1 MSRELSATLEGSG
14 ATLYAQLRRVADDAV
29 WNGTAFET
37 PDDTHIG
44 TYAIPLAYRGLDEYA
59 ADMPAAVPAGTY
71 RYRVYQQ
78 LAGSPAT
85 TDDILKTTGPFAWSG
100 ASIGVPVP
108 SGGWRYSDRAHVVAM
123 LANESVRVIWD
134 LDGDETEDAGAME
147 QDGILS
153 DGWIDG
159 KLAVNGITVRVVI
172 ASQPAYIQ
180 QMFADI
186 GAHMTV
192 WYGFHRRGLEEMSGR
207 GVGSAKDIAGLMSG
221 YLEYAK
227 EQMAELVTILQRID
241 TDDSV
246 LPSGSLAGAIT
257 AVVGAPKQY
266 PGTGCVRPA
275 AFVVPSFP
283 SGIGSW

>member
-1 MSRELSATLEGSG
+1 MARELSVSFNGTG
-14 ATLYAQLRRVADDAV
+14 ATLYAVLRRVADNTV
-29 WNGTAFET
+29 WNGTAFVAWS
-37 PDDTHIG
+37 DAGIA
-44 TYAIPLAYRGLDEYA
+44 TYAITLPDRGGDEYA